1 MRQEKTSLESVNTRK
16 ESIYDPK
23 LDKFIGKNLFPEQFD
38 RAQEL
43 FSKSTFSKEVL
54 EIINH
59 EFNVK
64 NVS

>member
-1 MRQEKTSLESVNTRK
+1 MKTATINTK
-16 ESIYDPK
+16 LKNTHTESIYYTK
-23 LDKFIGKNLFPEQFD
+23 LESFIGKNLFKKKFD

-59 EFNVK
+59 ELNK
-64 NVS
+64 